1 LLTPDRPS
9 TEDVDVAH
17 IRSAARV
24 SRILMHVATQTRGA
38 TAKEIAHAL
47 ELPAPTAYHLLGT
60 LVSEGLLAKNPQRR
74 YQLGPTVGTI
84 ANAYVRQLTPPEHLV
99 APLHELAAVTGET
112 AYLASWRD
120 DRIAVIASVE
130 GRNAVRVSGVHLGV
144 ADDVHARAS
153 GKVLLAFAPES
164 LRAAYLR
171 VHPLERVTARTIVDP
186 DEFQHE
192 LERTR
197 RRGFA
202 IDEEEFREGVA
213 CAAAPVLDNGHAV
226 AAYAVSTPAGRFR
239 HSRDQLIEHLREAA
253 QAATVGRRP
262 AA

>member
-1 LLTPDRPS
+1 LTPGHLS
-9 TEDVDVAH
+9 TEDVDVAY

-24 SRILMHVATQTRGA
+24 SRILMHVATQRNGA
-38 TAKEIAHAL
+38 PAKEIAQAL
-47 ELPAPTAYHLLGT
+47 ELPLPTAYHLLGT
-60 LVSEGLLAKNPQRR
+60 LVSEGLLTKDAERR
-74 YQLGPTVGTI
+74 YQLGPTLGTI
-84 ANAYVRQLTPPEHLV
+84 ANAYVRRLTPPDHLV

-130 GRNAVRVSGVHLGV
+130 GRNAVRVSGAHLGV

-153 GKVLLAFAPES
+153 GKVLLAFAPEP
-164 LRAAYLR
+164 LRTAYLR
-171 VHPLERVTARTIVDP
+171 SHPLVPVTERTIVEP

-226 AAYAVSTPAGRFR
+226 AAYAVSAPSERFR
-239 HSRDQLIEHLREAA
+239 HSRDQLVEHLREAA
-253 QAATVGRRP
+253 EAAAAGVGRP

>member
-1 LLTPDRPS
+1 
-9 TEDVDVAH
+9 VAF

-24 SRILMHVATQTRGA
+24 SRILMHVATQPSGA

-47 ELPAPTAYHLLGT
+47 ELPLPTAYHLLGT
-60 LVSEGLLAKNPQRR
+60 LVSEGLLTKDAQRR
-74 YQLGPTVGTI
+74 YQFGPTLGTI
-84 ANAYVRQLTPPEHLV
+84 ANAYVRQLSPPEHLV
-99 APLHELAAVTGET
+99 APLHELAAATGET
-112 AYLASWRD
+112 AYLASWRH

-153 GKVLLAFAPES
+153 GKVLLAFAPEP
-164 LRAAYLR
+164 LRSAYIR
-171 VHPLERVTARTIVDP
+171 AHPLVPVTERTIVEADA
-186 DEFQHE
+186 FQRE

-202 IDEEEFREGVA
+202 VDEEEFREGVA
-213 CAAAPVLDNGHAV
+213 CAAAPVLDNGDVV
-226 AAYAVSTPAGRFR
+226 AAYALSAPAERFR
-239 HSRDQLIEHLREAA
+239 KSRDRLVEQLREAA
-253 QAATVGRRP
+253 QAAAAGGHRP